1 MMPCQLAGHSGQPD
15 AAVSPADSAVTSRTV
30 IVVPHTCTA
39 LSMRLQSPE
48 DLVELRVQNTARHLR
63 ARHVTDAA
71 RAVVTPNMLGLA

>member
-1 MMPCQLAGHSGQPD
+1 
-15 AAVSPADSAVTSRTV
+15 
-30 IVVPHTCTA
+30 
-39 LSMRLQSPE
+39 MRLQSPE